1 MFSPVHINTQF
12 EILGLFITRTLFV
25 LLSDHS
31 DCKKAGTFSC
41 VSMIKLFSSTVL
53 IVASIDFLKTNII
66 NEQLYCIRQCTLCVG
81 QTGEKEPQASW
92 FTSLRRLLVWTRRL
106 YCSFCS
112 SNLRSSTNSQDK
124 LSCQG
129 ERIVFHI
136 FSNFRLS
143 YDKIWNFYQST
154 KVFCVS

>member
-1 MFSPVHINTQF
+1 MHINTQF
-12 EILGLFITRTLFV
+12 ETLGLFITRTLFV

-66 NEQLYCIRQCTLCVG
+66 NEQLYCIRQCTLRVG

-92 FTSLRRLLVWTRRL
+92 CTSPRRLLVWKGVFTVHFVFL
-106 YCSFCS
+106 IWEA
-112 SNLRSSTNSQDK
+112 LLVSQDK